1 MERPCVGDGV
11 EGDNEIEADG
21 FRTQAWSPWIR
32 TRHILK
38 EKLEFESQ
46 IEMSSLTD
54 EKAQEVKIQK
64 DKKKD

>member
-1 MERPCVGDGV
+1 MERTCVGDGV
-11 EGDNEIEADG
+11 EGDGDIEGDG
-21 FRTQAWSPWIR
+21 FRTQTWSPWIR
-32 TRHILK
+32 TRQILK

>member
-21 FRTQAWSPWIR
+21 FRTHPWSPWIR
-32 TRHILK
+32 TRQILK